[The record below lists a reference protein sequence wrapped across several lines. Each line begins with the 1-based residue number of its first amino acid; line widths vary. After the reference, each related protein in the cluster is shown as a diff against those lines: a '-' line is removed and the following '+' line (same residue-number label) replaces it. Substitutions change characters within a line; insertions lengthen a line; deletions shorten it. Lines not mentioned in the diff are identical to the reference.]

1 MSRFLD
7 TLAFEW
13 AMVVGTIFLVILR
26 LYHRNRYAYIT
37 LFEDGFVVVAWLC
50 FLNQVSLDTVLYDL
64 GFFNEESGVVAVGV
78 DGGIVGMTAS
88 KIFFVKNTTYHFCMY
103 AAKTAILCFYTR
115 LVPETMKKTR
125 VCLWITV
132 ATVTL
137 GFFTSILL
145 DLLLCMPISRNW
157 NPNGN
162 CSSTASSIVTYFFH
176 LLTDVMVYILPVSAV
191 RVLVLPT
198 PQRIGVGIT
207 FAFGFLCIAFAAT
220 VIVFRY
226 VSISATTLWMVAIFE
241 QTLCVCVACA
251 PALEGL
257 ARGCDIRRWKGR
269 MSYNRGKNQ
278 DTDSEAGTI
287 DAGSRP
293 QSDATIFDQTQN
305 HNLERAPKRV
315 ESLLGQEEI
324 EKPHLCRPTHILP
337 KISPVAAYN
346 RQSHDTECQAN
357 SPNSPGYTMSISS
370 IVDFYDLERQLQL
383 DDEKRQATN
392 CSPVLER
399 ASSELHQG
407 SNPSLPINLWKRI

>member
-13 AMVVGTIFLVILR
+13 AMVIGTIFLVILR
-26 LYHRNRYAYIT
+26 LYH
-37 LFEDGFVVVAWLC
+37 LVLGFV
-50 FLNQVSLDTVLYDL
+50 
-64 GFFNEESGVVAVGV
+64 
-78 DGGIVGMTAS
+78 
-88 KIFFVKNTTYHFCMY
+88 
-103 AAKTAILCFYTR
+103 
-115 LVPETMKKTR
+115 
-125 VCLWITV
+125 
-132 ATVTL
+132 
-137 GFFTSILL
+137 TSMLL
-145 DLLLCMPISRNW
+145 DLLLCMPISRNRD
-157 NPNGN
+157 PDRN

-176 LLTDVMVYILPVSAV
+176 LLTDIMVYILPVSVV
-191 RVLVLPT
+191 RVLALPT
-198 PQRIGVGIT
+198 PQRIGVGII
-207 FAFGFLCIAFAAT
+207 FAFGFFCIAFAAT

-226 VSISATTLWMVAIFE
+226 VSTSAATLWIVAIFE

-251 PALEGL
+251 PALEVL

-305 HNLERAPKRV
+305 HDLERAPKRA

-324 EKPHLCRPTHILP
+324 QKPHLCRPTHILP

-346 RQSHDTECQAN
+346 RQSHDTDCQAN

-399 ASSELHQG
+399 ASSELRQG
-407 SNPSLPINLWKRI
+407 SNPSLLINSMEKDLESSRSSQRVAKSW

>member
-1 MSRFLD
+1 
-7 TLAFEW
+7 
-13 AMVVGTIFLVILR
+13 MVL
-26 LYHRNRYAYIT
+26 H
-37 LFEDGFVVVAWLC
+37 
-50 FLNQVSLDTVLYDL
+50 DL
-64 GFFNEESGVVAVGV
+64 GFFNEELGVVAVEV
-78 DGGIVGMTAS
+78 DGGIVGTTAS

-115 LVPETMKKTR
+115 HIPETMKRTR

-132 ATVTL
+132 ATVVL
-137 GFFTSILL
+137 GFVASILL
-145 DLLLCMPISRNW
+145 DLLLYI
-157 NPNGN
+157 
-162 CSSTASSIVTYFFH
+162 
-176 LLTDVMVYILPVSAV
+176 MVYILPVSAI

-207 FAFGFLCIAFAAT
+207 FALGFLCIAFAAT

-226 VSISATTLWMVAIFE
+226 VTTSATTIWIVAIFE

-251 PALEGL
+251 PALEVL

-287 DAGSRP
+287 DASSRP

-324 EKPHLCRPTHILP
+324 EKPHLCKPTHILP

-346 RQSHDTECQAN
+346 RQSHDTECQSN

-407 SNPSLPINLWKRI
+407 SNPPLPINLMEKDLESSGSSQRISENW